1 MPKITDIGTAGAANA
16 AIGGVPTLYYFDF
29 ASKGRGEVLRLFFED
44 SGIAFKDHRWSS
56 PFYKDKI
63 MKVYNRRPSDLRS
76 FEERNKEMDDAKR
89 ANVNPVGSLPYLDL
103 NGKILTQSYPLLRYL
118 SGKLGKYDGKTAE
131 EKYFVDII
139 CDLVI
144 DWRTKFVDTAFVT
157 DKNGLNQNEDGH
169 PFQNHKTFSM
179 LKFIKGVEGQLAASP
194 YGGPF
199 VLGETCTYADF
210 VLFQQV
216 HDENAFGG
224 IHDTLAESAPRIS
237 ALYKA
242 VAARPNVAAYFASAR
257 YYD

>member
-1 MPKITDIGTAGAANA
+1 MPKITDIGVEGAANA

-56 PFYKDKI
+56 PFCKDKI
-63 MKVYNRRPSDLRS
+63 MKVYNQRPSDSRS

-103 NGKILTQSYPLLRYL
+103 NGKIFTQSYPLLRYL

-157 DKNGLNQNEDGH
+157 DKNGLNPNEDGH
-169 PFQNHKTFSM
+169 PFQKHKTYTM
-179 LKFIKGVEGQLAASP
+179 LN
-194 YGGPF
+194 
-199 VLGETCTYADF
+199 ADF

-216 HDENAFGG
+216 HDEHAFGG

-242 VAARPNVAAYFASAR
+242 VAARPNVVAYFSSAR